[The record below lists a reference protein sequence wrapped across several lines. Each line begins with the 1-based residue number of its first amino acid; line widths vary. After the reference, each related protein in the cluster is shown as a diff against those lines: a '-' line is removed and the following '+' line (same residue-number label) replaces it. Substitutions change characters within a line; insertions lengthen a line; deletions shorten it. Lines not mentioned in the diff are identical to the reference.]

1 LPFFVPV
8 SALKIKIILIIMLK
22 IYKLLLAI
30 VLPFILV
37 QTVAAQSVKISG
49 VVTAKSDGLP
59 LPGVS
64 VSVKGKTTGAQTNV
78 DGRFTIN
85 ANMNDVLRISYI
97 GFTTQEVPVTQNSST
112 LNIVLVEA
120 PNSLNEVVITALN
133 ISKDK
138 KSLGYSVQGLKSKDI
153 SEAKETNFVNAL
165 AGKIAGVQV
174 TNSQGDMGSSRIV
187 IRGETSISGNNQPL
201 FVVDGV
207 IVDNSQ
213 FLGTNGSRDFSN
225 AISDLNSEDI
235 ESVSVLKGP
244 NAAALYGSRA
254 AAGVIL
260 IRTKTG
266 KGAKG
271 LGVTINSNTSFS
283 NVQILP
289 DYQNQ
294 YGQGSNG
301 KFSYVDGK
309 GGGVNDGVD
318 ESWGPALDGS
328 LIPQF
333 YSNGQ
338 AVPFVAHPNNVKDFF
353 KTGVTLNNGIAIA
366 SSSDKSDFRLSYN
379 NLHQTG
385 IVPNTSQG
393 RNSFALNS
401 SYRINPKLTVNTIVD
416 YSKDDAD
423 NLPGTYGKR
432 ATSTML
438 QFTWFG
444 RQVDINQLKNYK
456 DANGNT
462 FNWNNNYYSN
472 PYWLAYEN
480 TVGQHKN
487 HLIGSIE
494 LNYKIID
501 GLSANFRTGTDY
513 YNDRRKIK
521 VAYGTN
527 GTPFG
532 SYEED
537 AYGVNE
543 NNTEARLQYTRKL
556 NNDFSLDVFGGGNIA
571 VRTTERNDQ
580 VAPKLAVAGLYTLSN
595 SRDPLVSTNEYGKLK
610 TYSYFGSAQ
619 LGFRNYAFIN
629 FTTRNDW
636 SSSLPADA
644 LSYFYPSVNG
654 SLILSEALGIK
665 SDVLT
670 YAKLRGGWSK
680 VGKATDPYQLINV
693 FTSSTLFNGNPQ
705 LSSPAIDLNNH
716 LKPETTTSAEAGF
729 ELGFFHDRIHLDVS
743 GYNTN
748 STNQI
753 LTVQVSSAVGYNYKV
768 INGGRINNKGIEV
781 QLGLTPIKS
790 KGFTWDITTNYS
802 LNRSKVVSLDAE
814 GRLENVPL
822 GSDRTVQVL
831 AARGLAY
838 GTLYGTAYQRNAS
851 GQIIIDGSGIPVFSA
866 TKRALGKYTPNW
878 LGSINNSFSYKGINL
893 SFLVDARFGG
903 SIYSNTNRT
912 GTYTGVLAS
921 TLPGRGAANG
931 GLSYYYPDNKP
942 TNPAVQVTGAAPAGV
957 TVYNDGMIFKG
968 VKADGSPNTTIIPAQ
983 SYYKGF
989 TNIDEAFVYDASYV
1003 KLREVKLGYSLP
1015 AKWVNKIGFQ
1025 GATFSVVGRNL
1036 WIIHKNAPNID
1047 PETAFNT
1054 GNGQGLEDLTLPTVR
1069 NIGFNVNLKF

>member
-1 LPFFVPV
+1 
-8 SALKIKIILIIMLK
+8 MLK
-22 IYKLLLAI
+22 IYKVLLA
-30 VLPFILV
+30 VLLPFILI

-49 VVTAKSDGLP
+49 LVTAKADGLP

-64 VSVKGKTTGAQTNV
+64 VSVKGKNTGSQTDVNGKFTVTANV
-78 DGRFTIN
+78 
-85 ANMNDVLRISYI
+85 NDVLRIAYI
-97 GFTTQEVPVTQNSST
+97 GFTTQEIPVTGNTTS
-112 LNIVLVEA
+112 LNVVLVEQA
-120 PNSLNEVVITALN
+120 NSLNEVVVTALN

-138 KSLGYSVQGLKSKDI
+138 KSLGYSVQGLKAKDI
-153 SEAKETNFVNAL
+153 SEAKESNFVNAL

-187 IRGETSISGNNQPL
+187 IRGETSISKDNQPL

-213 FLGTNGSRDFSN
+213 LLGSGGSRDFGN
-225 AISDLNSEDI
+225 ALSDLNSEDI
-235 ESVSVLKGP
+235 ESISVLKGP

-254 AAGVIL
+254 AAGVVL

-266 KGAKG
+266 KGVKG
-271 LGVTINSNTSFS
+271 LGVTVNSNTSFS
-283 NVQILP
+283 SVQILP
-289 DYQNQ
+289 EYQNQ

-318 ESWGPALDGS
+318 ESWGPALDGA

-333 YSNGQ
+333 NSNGV

-353 KTGVTLNNGIAIA
+353 NTGVTLNNGIALA
-366 SSSDKSDFRLSYN
+366 GSNEKSDFRVSYN

-393 RNSFALNS
+393 RNSFAFNA
-401 SYRINPKLTVNTIVD
+401 SYRLSPKLTVNTSANYI
-416 YSKDDAD
+416 KDDAD

-444 RQVDINQLKNYK
+444 RQVDISQLKNYK

-462 FNWNNNYYSN
+462 FNWNNSYYSN

-487 HLIGSIE
+487 HLIGNVE

-537 AYGVNE
+537 AYSVNE
-543 NNTEARLQYTRKL
+543 NNTEGRLQYTKKL
-556 NNDFSLDVFGGGNIA
+556 SNDFSLDAFVGGNIS
-571 VRTTERNDQ
+571 VKTFEQNDQ
-580 VAPKLAVAGLYTLSN
+580 VAPKLAIAGLYNMSN
-595 SRDPLVSTNEYGKLK
+595 SRDPLVSTNYYYKLK
-610 TYSYFGSAQ
+610 TNSVFGSAQ

-629 FTTRNDW
+629 VTARNDW
-636 SSSLPADA
+636 SSSLPIENM
-644 LSYFYPSVNG
+644 SYFYPSVNG
-654 SLILSEALGIK
+654 SLVLSEALDIK

-670 YAKLRGGWSK
+670 YAKVRGGWSK
-680 VGKATDPYQLINV
+680 VGKATDPYQLRNI
-693 FTSSTLFNGNPQ
+693 FALGTLLGANPQ
-705 LSSPAIDLNNH
+705 QSLPAIDANNK
-716 LKPETTTSAEAGF
+716 LKPESTTSGEAGF
-729 ELGFFHDRIHLDVS
+729 ELGFFQDRVHLDVS
-743 GYNTN
+743 AYNTN
-748 STNQI
+748 SVNQI
-753 LTVQVSSAVGYNYKV
+753 IPVQVSSATGFSQKI
-768 INGGRINNKGIEV
+768 INGGRINNKGLEV
-781 QLGLTPIKS
+781 QLGITPIKS
-790 KGFTWDITTNYS
+790 KGFTWEVTTNYS
-802 LNRSKVVSLDAE
+802 LNRSKVAALDAE
-814 GRLENVPL
+814 GRLQSIVL

-831 AARGLAY
+831 AALGQPY
-838 GTLYGTAYQRNAS
+838 GTLYGNAYQRDAQ
-851 GQIIIDGSGIPVFSA
+851 GQIVIGANGTPVINP
-866 TKRALGKYTPNW
+866 TKQYLGKYTPNW
-878 LGSINNSFSYKGINL
+878 LGSINNSFTYKGINL

-921 TLPGRGAANG
+921 TLPGRGTANG
-931 GLSYYYPDNKP
+931 GLSYYYPGNN
-942 TNPAVQVTGAAPAGV
+942 TAAAAVQVSGAAPGGE
-957 TVYNDGMIFKG
+957 TVYHDGMIFKG
-968 VKADGSPNTTIIPAQ
+968 VKADGSANNTILSAQ

-989 TNIDEAFVYDASYV
+989 TNVDEAFVYDASYI

-1015 AKWVNKIGFQ
+1015 AKWINKIGFQ

-1047 PETAFNT
+1047 PETAFNA

>member
-1 LPFFVPV
+1 
-8 SALKIKIILIIMLK
+8 MLK
-22 IYKLLLAI
+22 IYKVLLA
-30 VLPFILV
+30 VLLPFILI

-49 VVTAKSDGLP
+49 VVTAKADGLP

-64 VSVKGKTTGAQTNV
+64 VSVKGKNTGGQTDVN
-78 DGRFTIN
+78 GKFTIT
-85 ANMNDVLRISYI
+85 ANVNDVLRVAYI
-97 GFTTQEVPVTQNSST
+97 GYATQEVAVTSNTTS
-112 LNIVLVEA
+112 LNVVLVEQA
-120 PNSLNEVVITALN
+120 NSLNEVVVTALN

-153 SEAKETNFVNAL
+153 SEAKESNFVNAL

-187 IRGETSISGNNQPL
+187 IRGETSITTNNQPL

-213 FLGTNGSRDFSN
+213 YLGSGGSRDFAN
-225 AISDLNSEDI
+225 ALSDLNSEDI
-235 ESVSVLKGP
+235 ESISVLKGP

-254 AAGVIL
+254 AAGVVL

-266 KGAKG
+266 KGSKG
-271 LGVTINSNTSFS
+271 LGVTLNSNTSFS
-283 NVQILP
+283 SVQILP

-301 KFSYVDGK
+301 KFSYADGK
-309 GGGVNDGVD
+309 GGGINDGVD
-318 ESWGPALDGS
+318 ESWGPALDGA

-333 YSNGQ
+333 NSNGK

-353 KTGVTLNNGIAIA
+353 NTGVTLNNGIALA
-366 SSSDKSDFRLSYN
+366 GSNEKSDFRVSYN

-393 RNSFALNS
+393 RNSFAFNA
-401 SYRINPKLTVNTIVD
+401 SYRLSPKLTVNTSAN

-444 RQVDINQLKNYK
+444 RQVDISQLKNYK
-456 DANGNT
+456 DADGNT

-487 HLIGSIE
+487 HLIGNVE
-494 LNYKIID
+494 VNYKIID
-501 GLSANFRTGTDY
+501 GLSANFRSGTDY

-537 AYGVNE
+537 AYYVNE
-543 NNTEARLQYTRKL
+543 NNTEGRLQYTKKL
-556 NNDFSLDVFGGGNIA
+556 NNDFSLDAFVGGNIS
-571 VRTTERNDQ
+571 VRVFEQNDQ
-580 VAPKLAVAGLYTLSN
+580 IAPKLAIPGLYNMSN
-595 SRDPLVSTNEYGKLK
+595 SRDPLVSKNYYSKLK
-610 TYSYFGSAQ
+610 TNSVFGSAQ

-629 FTTRNDW
+629 VTGRNDW
-636 SSSLPADA
+636 SSSLPIESM
-644 LSYFYPSVNG
+644 SYFYPSVNG
-654 SLILSEALGIK
+654 SLVLSEALDIK
-665 SDVLT
+665 SDILT
-670 YAKLRGGWSK
+670 YVKLRGGWSK
-680 VGKATDPYQLINV
+680 VGKATDPYQLRNIFDLGV
-693 FTSSTLFNGNPQ
+693 LLGTNPQ
-705 LSSPAIDLNNH
+705 QSLPTIDANNK
-716 LKPETTTSAEAGF
+716 LKPESTTSGEAGF
-729 ELGFFHDRIHLDVS
+729 ELGFFQDRIHLDVS
-743 GYNTN
+743 AYNTN
-748 STNQI
+748 SVNQI
-753 LTVQVSSAVGYNYKV
+753 IPVQVSSATGFTQKI

-781 QLGLTPIKS
+781 QLGLTPVKS
-790 KGFTWDITTNYS
+790 HGFTWDITTNYS
-802 LNRSKVVSLDAE
+802 LNRSKVISLDAE
-814 GRLENVPL
+814 GRLQTLPI
-822 GSDRTVQVL
+822 GSDRTVQVM
-831 AARGLAY
+831 AAVGQPY
-838 GTLYGTAYQRNAS
+838 GALYGTAYQRNAA
-851 GQIIIDGSGIPVFSA
+851 GQIIIDASGIPAISA
-866 TKRALGKYTPNW
+866 TKRYLGKFTPNW
-878 LGSINNSFSYKGINL
+878 LGSVNNSFTYKGINL
-893 SFLVDARFGG
+893 SVLVDARFGG

-921 TLPGRGAANG
+921 TLPGRGTANG
-931 GLSYYYPDNKP
+931 GLNYYYPGNDAKNGI
-942 TNPAVQVTGAAPAGV
+942 VQVNGAAPNGEV
-957 TVYNDGMIFKG
+957 VYHDGMIFKG
-968 VKADGSPNTTIIPAQ
+968 VKADGSANTTVIPAQ

-989 TNIDEAFVYDASYV
+989 TNVDEAFVYDASYI

-1015 AKWVNKIGFQ
+1015 AKWIKSIGFQ
-1025 GATFSVVGRNL
+1025 AATFSVVGRNL
-1036 WIIHKNAPNID
+1036 LIIHKNAPNID
-1047 PETAFNT
+1047 PETAFNA

>member
-1 LPFFVPV
+1 MF
-8 SALKIKIILIIMLK
+8 KN
-22 IYKLLLAI
+22 YKLLLAFL
-30 VLPFILV
+30 LPFCVTL
-37 QTVAAQSVKISG
+37 TVAAQSVKISG
-49 VVTAKSDGLP
+49 VVTAKADGLP

-64 VSVKGKTTGAQTNV
+64 VSVKGTNRGIQTNT

-85 ANMNDVLRISYI
+85 ANVNEVLKVTYL
-97 GFTTQEVPVTQNSST
+97 GFVSQEITVNANST
-112 LNIVLVEA
+112 DLQIVLLDA
-120 PNSLNEVVITALN
+120 ANSLNEVVITALN

-153 SEAKETNFVNAL
+153 SEAKETNLVNAL

-174 TNSQGDMGSSRIV
+174 TNSQGDMGSSRII
-187 IRGETSISGNNQPL
+187 IRGETSIVGNNQPL
-201 FVVDGV
+201 FVVDGT

-213 FLGTNGSRDFSN
+213 FLGTNGSRDFAN

-244 NAAALYGSRA
+244 NAAALYGYRA

-260 IRTKTG
+260 IKTKTG
-266 KGAKG
+266 KGTKG
-271 LGVTINSNTSFS
+271 LGINVNSNTSFS
-283 NVQILP
+283 NVQVLP
-289 DYQNQ
+289 KYQNQ

-333 YSNGQ
+333 NSNGV
-338 AVPFVAHPNNVKDFF
+338 AVPFIAHPDNVKDFF
-353 KTGVTLNNGIAIA
+353 KTGVTLNNGVAL
-366 SSSDKSDFRLSYN
+366 SGSTDKADYRLSYN

-385 IVPNTSQG
+385 IIPNTSQG
-393 RNSFALNS
+393 RNSFLLNS
-401 SYRINPKLTVNTIVD
+401 TFKLSPKLTITTIAN
-416 YSKDDAD
+416 YIKDDAD
-423 NLPGTYGKR
+423 NLPGAGGKR

-444 RQVDINQLKNYK
+444 RQVDVSQLKNYK

-462 FNWNNNYYSN
+462 FNWNNSYYSN

-487 HLIGSIE
+487 RIIGSVE
-494 LNYKIID
+494 LNYKIIE

-537 AYGVNE
+537 AYSVNE
-543 NNTEARLQYTRKL
+543 TNTEGRLQYTKKL
-556 NNDFSLDVFGGGNIA
+556 NKDFSLDVLGGGNIG
-571 VRTTERNDQ
+571 TILNEQNDQ

-595 SRDPLVSTNEYGKLK
+595 SRDPLVSSNYYGKLK
-610 TYSYFGSAQ
+610 TYSYFASAQ
-619 LGFRNYAFIN
+619 VGFRNYAFIN
-629 FTTRNDW
+629 LTGRNDW
-636 SSSLPADA
+636 SSSLPAA
-644 LSYFYPSVNG
+644 NLSYFYPSVNG
-654 SLILSEALGIK
+654 SLVLSEALDIK

-680 VGKATDPYQLINV
+680 VGKATTPYQLINAYT
-693 FTSSTLFNGNPQ
+693 FTAPFG
-705 LSSPAIDLNNH
+705 SSPQQSSPSINLNSK
-716 LKPETTTSAEAGF
+716 LKSETTTSAEAGF
-729 ELGFFHDRIHLDVS
+729 ELGFFQDRLHLDVS
-743 GYNTN
+743 AYNTN
-748 STNQI
+748 SVNQI
-753 LTVQVSSAVGYNYKV
+753 LTVDVSPATGYNQEV
-768 INGGRINNKGIEV
+768 INGGLINNKGIEV
-781 QLGLTPIKS
+781 QLGITPVKS
-790 KGFTWDITTNYS
+790 KDFTWDITTNYS
-802 LNRSKVVSLDAE
+802 LNRSKVAKLDDE
-814 GRLENVPL
+814 GRLQSIIL

-831 AARGLAY
+831 AALGQPY
-838 GTLYGTAYQRNAS
+838 GTLYGNAYQRNAS
-851 GQIIIDGSGIPVFSA
+851 GQIVVAANGTPVINP
-866 TKRALGKYTPNW
+866 TKQYLGKFTPNW

-931 GLSYYYPDNKP
+931 GLSYYYPGNN
-942 TNPAVQVTGAAPAGV
+942 TSGTAVQVSGSAPAGV
-957 TVYNDGMIFKG
+957 TVYNDGAIFKG
-968 VKADGSPNTTIIPAQ
+968 VKADGTANTTILPAQ

-989 TNIDEAFVYDASYV
+989 TNVDEAFVYDASYI
-1003 KLREVKLGYSLP
+1003 KLREVKLGYTFPSRLV
-1015 AKWVNKIGFQ
+1015 KRIGFQ
-1025 GATFSVVGRNL
+1025 GATVSLVGRNL

-1047 PETAFNT
+1047 PETAFNS

-1069 NIGFNVNLKF
+1069 NIGFNINLKF

>member
-1 LPFFVPV
+1 MFKNYKILLAILLPFF
-8 SALKIKIILIIMLK
+8 LI
-22 IYKLLLAI
+22 
-30 VLPFILV
+30 

-64 VSVKGKTTGAQTNV
+64 VAVKGTANGVQTTT
-78 DGRFTIN
+78 DGKFSLN
-85 ANMNDVLRISYI
+85 ANVNDVLKISYI
-97 GFTTQEVPVTQNSST
+97 GFASQEITVKQSETGLQ
-112 LNIVLVEA
+112 IVLQEA
-120 PNSLNEVVITALN
+120 ANSLNEVVITALN

-138 KSLGYSVQGLKSKDI
+138 KTLGYAVQGLKSKDI
-153 SEAKETNFVNAL
+153 SEAKESNLVNAL
-165 AGKIAGVQV
+165 AGKIAGVTV
-174 TNSQGDMGSSRIV
+174 TNSQGDMGSSRII
-187 IRGETSISGNNQPL
+187 IRGETSIAGFNQPL

-207 IVDNSQ
+207 FIDNQQ

-225 AISDLNSEDI
+225 GIADLNPEDI
-235 ESVSVLKGP
+235 ESLTVLKGP
-244 NAAALYGSRA
+244 NAAALYGYRA

-260 IRTKTG
+260 IKTKTG
-266 KGAKG
+266 RGAKG
-271 LGVTINSNTSFS
+271 LGVTINSNTSFAS
-283 NVQILP
+283 VNILP
-289 DYQNQ
+289 DYQNE

-318 ESWGPALDGS
+318 ESWGPALDGT

-338 AVPFVAHPNNVKDFF
+338 AVPFVAHPDNVKDFF
-353 KTGVTLNNGIAIA
+353 KTGVTLNNGIALA
-366 SSSDKSDFRLSYN
+366 GSTDKADYRLSYN

-385 IVPNTSQG
+385 IIPNTSQG
-393 RNSFALNS
+393 RNTFALNS
-401 SYRINPKLTVNTIVD
+401 TFKLSPKLTVTTIAN
-416 YSKDDAD
+416 YIKDDAD
-423 NLPGTYGKR
+423 NLPGAGGRR

-462 FNWNNNYYSN
+462 FNWNNSYYSN

-487 HLIGSIE
+487 RLIGSVE
-494 LNYKIID
+494 LNYKIVD

-513 YNDRRKIK
+513 YTDRRKIK
-521 VAYGTN
+521 IAYGTN

-537 AYGVNE
+537 AYTFSE
-543 NNTEARLQYTRKL
+543 TNTEGRLQYTRKL
-556 NNDFSLDVFGGGNIA
+556 NSDFSLDLMGGGNIS
-571 VRTTERNDQ
+571 TQQTEQNDQ

-595 SRDPLVSTNEYGKLK
+595 SRDPLVSLNNFYKYK
-610 TYSYFGSAQ
+610 IYSYFASAQ
-619 LGFRNYAFIN
+619 LGYKNYAFLN
-629 FTTRNDW
+629 VTARNDW
-636 SSSLPADA
+636 SSTLPRAS

-654 SLILSEALGIK
+654 SLVLSEALDIR

-670 YAKLRGGWSK
+670 YLKLRGGWSK
-680 VGKATDPYQLINV
+680 VGKPGTPYQLINTYN
-693 FTSSTLFNGNPQ
+693 FTAPFGANPQ
-705 LSSPAIDLNNH
+705 QNLSSIDLNPN
-716 LKPETTTSAEAGF
+716 LKPEITTSGEAGF
-729 ELGFFHDRIHLDVS
+729 EVGFFQDRLHLDVS
-743 GYNTN
+743 VYNTN
-748 STNQI
+748 SINQI
-753 LTVQVSSAVGYNYKV
+753 VNVDVSPTTGYSQKL
-768 INGGRINNKGIEV
+768 INGGRINNKGVEV
-781 QLGLTPIKS
+781 QLGITPIKS
-790 KGFTWDITTNYS
+790 KDFTWDITTNYS
-802 LNRSKVVSLDAE
+802 LNRSKVAKLDDE
-814 GRLENVPL
+814 GRLQSIIL
-822 GSDRTVQVL
+822 GTDRTVQVL
-831 AARGLAY
+831 AALGRPY
-838 GTLYGTAYQRNAS
+838 GTLYGNAYTRDAS
-851 GQIIIDGSGIPVFSA
+851 GQIVIGANGTPVINP
-866 TKRALGKYTPNW
+866 TKQYLGKFTPNW
-878 LGSINNSFSYKGINL
+878 LGSINNSFTYKGINL
-893 SFLVDARFGG
+893 GFLVDARFGG

-931 GLSYYYPDNKP
+931 GISYYYPGN
-942 TNPAVQVTGAAPAGV
+942 NASAGAVQVTGSAPAGV

-968 VKADGSPNTTIIPAQ
+968 VKADGTANTTILPAQ

-989 TNIDEAFVYDASYV
+989 TNVDEAFVYDASYI
-1003 KLREVKLGYSLP
+1003 KLREVKLGYTFPSRWVKSVGLQSATLSL
-1015 AKWVNKIGFQ
+1015 
-1025 GATFSVVGRNL
+1025 VGRNL

-1069 NIGFNVNLKF
+1069 NIGFNINLKF

>member
-1 LPFFVPV
+1 
-8 SALKIKIILIIMLK
+8 MLK

-30 VLPFILV
+30 MLPFILV
-37 QTVAAQSVKISG
+37 QTVAGQSVKISG

-64 VSVKGKTTGAQTNV
+64 VSIKGKTTGAQTNV
-78 DGRFTIN
+78 DGKFIIN
-85 ANMNDVLRISYI
+85 ANVNDVLRVSYI
-97 GFTTQEVPVTQNSST
+97 GFTTQEIPVTQNTST
-112 LNIVLVEA
+112 LNVVLVEA

-174 TNSQGDMGSSRIV
+174 TNSQGDMGSSRII
-187 IRGETSISGNNQPL
+187 IRGETSISKDNQPL

-207 IVDNSQ
+207 IVDNTQ
-213 FLGTNGSRDFSN
+213 FLGTGGSRDFAN
-225 AISDLNSEDI
+225 ALSDLNSEDI

-254 AAGVIL
+254 AAGVVL

-271 LGVTINSNTSFS
+271 LGVTINSNTSFA
-283 NVQILP
+283 NVQVLP
-289 DYQNQ
+289 KYQNE

-318 ESWGPALDGS
+318 ESWGPALDGA

-333 YSNGQ
+333 FSNGQ
-338 AVPFVAHPNNVKDFF
+338 AVPFVAHPDNVKDFF

-366 SSSDKSDFRLSYN
+366 GSNEKSDFRVSYN

-401 SYRINPKLTVNTIVD
+401 SYRFNPKLTVNTTVNYI
-416 YSKDDAD
+416 KDDAD
-423 NLPGTYGKR
+423 NLPGAYGKR

-444 RQVDINQLKNYK
+444 RQVDINKLKNYK

-462 FNWNNNYYSN
+462 FNWNNSYYSN

-537 AYGVNE
+537 AYSVNE
-543 NNTEARLQYTRKL
+543 NNTEGRLQYTKKL
-556 NNDFSLDVFGGGNIA
+556 NSDFSLDAFVGGNIS
-571 VRTTERNDQ
+571 VKTIEQNDQ
-580 VAPKLAVAGLYTLSN
+580 LAPKLAIPGLYNMGN
-595 SRDPLVSTNEYGKLK
+595 SRDPLVSTNLYSKLK
-610 TYSYFGSAQ
+610 TNSVFGSAQ
-619 LGFRNYAFIN
+619 LGFRNYAFVN
-629 FTTRNDW
+629 VTARNDW
-636 SSSLPADA
+636 SSSLPIDNM
-644 LSYFYPSVNG
+644 SYFYPSVNG

-680 VGKATDPYQLINV
+680 VGKATDPYQLRNV
-693 FTSSTLFNGNPQ
+693 FASSILFNG
-705 LSSPAIDLNNH
+705 
-716 LKPETTTSAEAGF
+716 
-729 ELGFFHDRIHLDVS
+729 
-743 GYNTN
+743 
-748 STNQI
+748 
-753 LTVQVSSAVGYNYKV
+753 
-768 INGGRINNKGIEV
+768 
-781 QLGLTPIKS
+781 
-790 KGFTWDITTNYS
+790 
-802 LNRSKVVSLDAE
+802 
-814 GRLENVPL
+814 
-822 GSDRTVQVL
+822 
-831 AARGLAY
+831 
-838 GTLYGTAYQRNAS
+838 
-851 GQIIIDGSGIPVFSA
+851 
-866 TKRALGKYTPNW
+866 
-878 LGSINNSFSYKGINL
+878 
-893 SFLVDARFGG
+893 
-903 SIYSNTNRT
+903 
-912 GTYTGVLAS
+912 
-921 TLPGRGAANG
+921 
-931 GLSYYYPDNKP
+931 
-942 TNPAVQVTGAAPAGV
+942 
-957 TVYNDGMIFKG
+957 
-968 VKADGSPNTTIIPAQ
+968 
-983 SYYKGF
+983 
-989 TNIDEAFVYDASYV
+989 
-1003 KLREVKLGYSLP
+1003 
-1015 AKWVNKIGFQ
+1015 
-1025 GATFSVVGRNL
+1025 
-1036 WIIHKNAPNID
+1036 
-1047 PETAFNT
+1047 
-1054 GNGQGLEDLTLPTVR
+1054 
-1069 NIGFNVNLKF
+1069 

>member
-1 LPFFVPV
+1 
-8 SALKIKIILIIMLK
+8 MLK

-30 VLPFILV
+30 MLPFILV
-37 QTVAAQSVKISG
+37 QTVAGQSVKISG

-64 VSVKGKTTGAQTNV
+64 VSIKGKTTGAQTNV
-78 DGRFTIN
+78 DGKFIIN
-85 ANMNDVLRISYI
+85 ANVNDVLRVSYI
-97 GFTTQEVPVTQNSST
+97 GFTTQEIPVTQNTST
-112 LNIVLVEA
+112 LNVVLVEA

-174 TNSQGDMGSSRIV
+174 TNSQGDMGSSRII
-187 IRGETSISGNNQPL
+187 IRGETSISKDNQPL

-207 IVDNSQ
+207 IVDNTQ
-213 FLGTNGSRDFSN
+213 FLGTGGSRDFAN
-225 AISDLNSEDI
+225 ALSDLNSEDI

-254 AAGVIL
+254 AAGVVL

-271 LGVTINSNTSFS
+271 LGVTINSNTSFA
-283 NVQILP
+283 NVQVLP
-289 DYQNQ
+289 KYQNE

-318 ESWGPALDGS
+318 ESWGPALDGA

-333 YSNGQ
+333 FSNGQ
-338 AVPFVAHPNNVKDFF
+338 AVPFVAHPDNVKDFF

-366 SSSDKSDFRLSYN
+366 GSNEKSDFRVSYN

-401 SYRINPKLTVNTIVD
+401 SYRFNPKLTVNTTVNYI
-416 YSKDDAD
+416 KDDAD
-423 NLPGTYGKR
+423 NLPGAYGKR

-444 RQVDINQLKNYK
+444 RQVDINKLKNYK

-462 FNWNNNYYSN
+462 FNWNNSYYSN

-537 AYGVNE
+537 AYSVNE
-543 NNTEARLQYTRKL
+543 NNTEGRLQYTKKL
-556 NNDFSLDVFGGGNIA
+556 NSDFSLDAFVGGNIS
-571 VRTTERNDQ
+571 VKTIEQNDQ
-580 VAPKLAVAGLYTLSN
+580 LAPKLAIPGLYNMGN
-595 SRDPLVSTNEYGKLK
+595 SRDPLVSTNLYSKLK
-610 TYSYFGSAQ
+610 TNSVFGSAQ
-619 LGFRNYAFIN
+619 VGFRNYAFVN
-629 FTTRNDW
+629 VTARNDW
-636 SSSLPADA
+636 SSSLPIDNM
-644 LSYFYPSVNG
+644 SYFYPSVNG

-680 VGKATDPYQLINV
+680 VGKATDPYQLRNV
-693 FTSSTLFNGNPQ
+693 FASSILFNANPQ
-705 LSSPAIDLNNH
+705 QSLPATELNDK
-716 LKPETTTSAEAGF
+716 LKPENTTSAEVGF
-729 ELGFFHDRIHLDVS
+729 ELGFFQDRLHLDVS
-743 GYNTN
+743 AYNTN

-753 LTVQVSSAVGYNYKV
+753 IPVQVSSSTGYSYKI
-768 INGGRINNKGIEV
+768 INGGRINNKGLEV
-781 QLGLTPIKS
+781 QLGITPIKS

-802 LNRSKVVSLDAE
+802 LNRSKVASLDAD
-814 GRLENVPL
+814 GRLQSLVL

-831 AARGLAY
+831 ASLGQPY
-838 GTLYGTAYQRNAS
+838 GALYGTAYTRNAS
-851 GQIIIDGSGIPVFSA
+851 GQIIIDANGTPVFNT
-866 TKRALGKYTPNW
+866 TKRYLGKFTPNW
-878 LGSINNSFSYKGINL
+878 LGSINNSFTYKGINL

-931 GLSYYYPDNKP
+931 GLSYYYPGNN
-942 TNPAVQVTGAAPAGV
+942 TSAAAVQVTGSAPAGV

-989 TNIDEAFVYDASYV
+989 TNIDEAFVYDASYI

-1047 PETAFNT
+1047 PETAFNA